1 MPDPNPLTAIQSD
14 RRVTSKILEQSPEC
28 RKMSGE
34 GPADR
39 SGARMQL
46 LQDRVCVI
54 SGAGQGLGRAVALEM
69 ADEGASVV
77 LLERNPDTLAQ
88 VSAEIAAKGGSAL
101 PYALDVTDYDAYRRV
116 VADVIAKRGKIDVLV
131 NNAAINPPARTI
143 LEDTLEDWRRTLQIN
158 LEAVY
163 MGSKLVAPHM
173 VKRKEGRIISIA
185 SIQGF
190 ASSGTVGAYNAAKGG
205 IIAFTKS
212 MAVEL
217 GPYEVLVNAVA
228 PGYMSTPMSIINGVN
243 ETETPE
249 FIDLYV
255 KKGRIPLRRTGYP
268 EDVSGAVIFLAS
280 PYCRYMTGQLLVVDG
295 GLMSTF

>member
-1 MPDPNPLTAIQSD
+1 MD
-14 RRVTSKILEQSPEC
+14 
-28 RKMSGE
+28 
-34 GPADR
+34 
-39 SGARMQL
+39 L
-46 LQDRVCVI
+46 LRDRVCIV

-69 ADEGASVV
+69 AGEGARVV
-77 LLERNPDTLAQ
+77 LLERNPETVETVASEIS
-88 VSAEIAAKGGSAL
+88 SAGGSAD
-101 PYALDVTDYDAYRRV
+101 PYELDVTDYDTYGKV
-116 VADVIAKRGKIDVLV
+116 IADVIGKHGRIDVLV
-131 NNAAINPPARTI
+131 NNAAINPPAKTI
-143 LEDTLEDWRRTLQIN
+143 LEDSLEDWRRTIQIN

-173 VKRKEGRIISIA
+173 TQRKDGRIISIA

-217 GPYEVLVNAVA
+217 GPYNILVNAVA
-228 PGYMSTPMSIINGVN
+228 PGFMSTPMSIINGVN

-268 EDVSGAVIFLAS
+268 EDVSGTVIFLAS